1 MFVLYFCALILI
13 QFKQLSVVRIT
24 TLSKLFSRLLKS
36 FVSPLALN
44 LFFALLFTFNIS
56 AQEPDIA
63 KGKSLYNANCAAC
76 HKLNKKLIG
85 PALKGVSAKY
95 DKEWLYS
102 WIKNSAALIKS
113 GDEQAVAIYEEY
125 NKVAMN
131 AFPQLSNEDIDNILA
146 YTDYVPEPV
155 AATATVA
162 TVSGSSDS
170 SSITNDIVLGLLIIV
185 LTVLI
190 VTLFLVTKTL
200 RNIAEKNGIKV
211 SVKESQSFSIWRAF
225 IKNQFLIFTSVI
237 LLLLS
242 SAYFAYGYM
251 MQIGVDQGYMPVQ
264 PIHYSH
270 KIHSGANQIE
280 CQYCHSSARVSKH
293 SGIPSLNVCMN
304 CHENIAEYNGEEDL
318 EKGYTKDFYT
328 NEIKKLYKAVG
339 WDEETQSYTGETEP
353 VKWVRIHNL
362 PDFVYF
368 NHSQHVSVAGV
379 DCQKCHGPVEEMEIL
394 YQYSS
399 LTMGWCIDCHRESNI
414 KVKDNEYYTKVHE
427 ELSKKYGVEE
437 LSIAQMGGLECGK
450 CHY

>member
-1 MFVLYFCALILI
+1 MI
-13 QFKQLSVVRIT
+13 QFKELSVVRIT
-24 TLSKLFSRLLKS
+24 TLSKSISNLFKS
-36 FVSPLALN
+36 LVSPLALN
-44 LFFALLFTFNIS
+44 SFFVLLISLNIS
-56 AQEPDIA
+56 AQDIDIA
-63 KGKSLYNANCAAC
+63 KGKSLYNANCASC

-95 DKEWLYS
+95 DKEWLYA
-102 WIKNSAALIKS
+102 WIKNSAAMIKA
-113 GDEQAVAIYEEY
+113 GDEQAIAIYEEY

-155 AATATVA
+155 ATST
-162 TVSGSSDS
+162 TVSGAQSSTGEPS
-170 SSITNDIVLGLLIIV
+170 LANDIILGLLIVV
-185 LTVLI
+185 LLVL
-190 VTLFLVTKTL
+190 VTMLYLVTKTL
-200 RNIAEKNGIKV
+200 TSIAEKNGIKIDQPK
-211 SVKESQSFSIWRAF
+211 SEPFSIWKAF
-225 IKNQFLIFTSVI
+225 IKNQFLIFTSVV

-318 EKGYTKDFYT
+318 EKGYTKEFYT

-339 WDEETQSYTGETEP
+339 WNEETQSYTGDTEP

-368 NHSQHVSVAGV
+368 NHAQHVSVAGV
-379 DCQKCHGPVEEMEIL
+379 DCNKCHGPVEEMEIL

-399 LTMGWCIDCHRESNI
+399 LTMGWCIDCHRDSNV
-414 KVKDNEYYTKVHE
+414 KVKDNEYYTKIHE

-437 LSIAQMGGLECGK
+437 LTIAQMGGLECGK

>member
-1 MFVLYFCALILI
+1 VLYFCCLILI
-13 QFKQLSVVRIT
+13 QFKELSVVRIT
-24 TLSKLFSRLLKS
+24 TLSKSISNLFKS
-36 FVSPLALN
+36 LVSPLALN
-44 LFFALLFTFNIS
+44 SFFVLLISLNIS
-56 AQEPDIA
+56 AQDVDIA
-63 KGKSLYNANCAAC
+63 KGKSLYNANCASC

-95 DKEWLYS
+95 EKEWLYA
-102 WIKNSAALIKS
+102 WIKNSAAMIKA
-113 GDEQAVAIYEEY
+113 GDEQAIAIYEEY

-155 AATATVA
+155 ATSTA
-162 TVSGSSDS
+162 VSGAQSSTGEPS
-170 SSITNDIVLGLLIIV
+170 LANDIILGLLIVV
-185 LTVLI
+185 LLVL
-190 VTLFLVTKTL
+190 VTMLYLVTKTL
-200 RNIAEKNGIKV
+200 TSIAEKNGIKIDQPK
-211 SVKESQSFSIWRAF
+211 SEPFSIWKAF
-225 IKNQFLIFTSVI
+225 IKNQFLIFTSVV

-318 EKGYTKDFYT
+318 EKGYTKEFYT

-339 WDEETQSYTGETEP
+339 WNEETQSYTGDTEP

-368 NHSQHVSVAGV
+368 NHAQHVSVAGV
-379 DCQKCHGPVEEMEIL
+379 DCNKCHGPVEEMEIL

-399 LTMGWCIDCHRESNI
+399 LTMGWCIDCHRDSNV
-414 KVKDNEYYTKVHE
+414 KVKDNEYYTKIHE

-437 LSIAQMGGLECGK
+437 LTIAQMGGLECGK

>member
-1 MFVLYFCALILI
+1 LI
-13 QFKQLSVVRIT
+13 QFKELSVVRIT
-24 TLSKLFSRLLKS
+24 TLSKSISNLFKS
-36 FVSPLALN
+36 LVSPLALN
-44 LFFALLFTFNIS
+44 SFFVLLISLNIS
-56 AQEPDIA
+56 AQDVDIA
-63 KGKSLYNANCAAC
+63 KGKSLYNANCASC

-95 DKEWLYS
+95 DKEWLYA
-102 WIKNSAALIKS
+102 WIKNSAAMIKA
-113 GDEQAVAIYEEY
+113 GDEQAIAIYEEY

-155 AATATVA
+155 AASTA
-162 TVSGSSDS
+162 VSGAQSSTGEPS
-170 SSITNDIVLGLLIIV
+170 LANDIILGLLIVV
-185 LTVLI
+185 LLVL
-190 VTLFLVTKTL
+190 VTMLYLVTKTL
-200 RNIAEKNGIKV
+200 TSIAEKNGIKIDQPK
-211 SVKESQSFSIWRAF
+211 SEPFSIWKAF
-225 IKNQFLIFTSVI
+225 IKNQFLIFTSVV

-318 EKGYTKDFYT
+318 EKGYTKEFYT

-339 WDEETQSYTGETEP
+339 WNEETQSYTGDTEP

-368 NHSQHVSVAGV
+368 NHAQHVSVAGV
-379 DCQKCHGPVEEMEIL
+379 DCNKCHGPVEEMEIL

-399 LTMGWCIDCHRESNI
+399 LTMGWCIDCHRDSNV
-414 KVKDNEYYTKVHE
+414 KVKDNEYYTKIHE

-437 LSIAQMGGLECGK
+437 LTIAQMGGLECGK